1 MIFMQ
6 VKFDCN
12 ITVLIV
18 LITTYSHIIISIDCV
33 IIVDKAAVMVM
44 VACSVRPG
52 HWAPRLSLSPR
63 LTANTVTPWW
73 VSSSSSL
80 LHHLPSID
88 HSVNI
93 TKKTNW
99 KITLCHYGFVTTQ
112 CKKYFYTI
120 LCKVFLFSR
129 IVKPFMK

>member
-52 HWAPRLSLSPR
+52 H
-63 LTANTVTPWW
+63 
-73 VSSSSSL
+73 
-80 LHHLPSID
+80 
-88 HSVNI
+88 
-93 TKKTNW
+93 
-99 KITLCHYGFVTTQ
+99 
-112 CKKYFYTI
+112 
-120 LCKVFLFSR
+120 
-129 IVKPFMK
+129 